1 MTDTELNK
9 RMANAIRALAMDSVE
24 KAKSGHPGMPMGMA
38 DVATVLFTRFLKYDV
53 KAPHWP
59 DRDRFILSAGH
70 GSMLLYS
77 VLNLLGSDVVT
88 MDELKRFRQLH
99 SKTPGHPENFDTVG
113 VETTT
118 GPLGQGLA
126 MSVGFALAERMLAAE
141 FGNDI
146 VDHYT
151 YVIAGDGCLMEGVSH
166 EAIDL
171 AGHLKLNKLIV
182 LFDDNGIT
190 IDGHT
195 DLATSVDQI
204 ARFKAFGWHAERV
217 DGFDQDAVAAAI
229 ERARHSDKPSL
240 IACKTIIGYGAP
252 TKADS
257 HASHGSA
264 LGATEIAGAREKL
277 GWPYPPFEIP
287 EDVATGWHEAARQWV
302 GAREA
307 WESKLDA
314 LDHDK
319 KWEFKRRFEGV
330 LPGNFEAAV
339 EAYKRSLSE
348 TKPNVASRKSSEMAL
363 DMLTAVVPEMVGG
376 SADLTGSNLTRG
388 KPQKALTPDDY
399 SGRYIHYG
407 IREFGMSAAM
417 NGISLHGGFLPYGG
431 TFLVFSDYA
440 RPAIRLSSL
449 MGTRVI
455 YVMTH
460 DSIGLGED
468 GPTHQPVEH
477 LAALRAIPNLQV
489 FRPGDAVEVAEA
501 WQIALE
507 SAHNPSLLALS
518 RQNLPTQRVEH
529 SSENKTAKGAYL
541 LSGPAEADVTIFAT
555 GSEVAIAIDAK
566 AKIEAAG
573 RTARVVSVPCFE
585 LFDRQDEAY
594 KAATIG
600 TSPVKLAIEAAI
612 RQGWDHFIGTDGIF
626 IGMSSFGA
634 SAPIEAL
641 YPYFGITAEAAADAA
656 LARLASNA

>member
-1 MTDTELNK
+1 MTETELKK
-9 RMANAIRALAMDSVE
+9 RMANAIRALAMDAVE

-53 KAPHWP
+53 HAPHWP

-77 VLNLLGSDVVT
+77 VLNLLGSDVVS
-88 MDELKRFRQLH
+88 MEEIQRFRQLH
-99 SKTPGHPENFDTVG
+99 SKTPGHPENFDTIG

-146 VDHYT
+146 VDHHT

-182 LFDDNGIT
+182 LWDDNRIT

-195 DLATSVDQI
+195 DLATSIDQV
-204 ARFKAFGWHAERV
+204 ARFKASGWNAEHV
-217 DGFDQDAVAAAI
+217 DGFDQEAVAAAI
-229 ERARHSDKPSL
+229 ERAKKSDKPSM
-240 IACKTIIGYGAP
+240 IACRTIIGYGAP

-277 GWPYPPFEIP
+277 GWPYAPFEIP
-287 EDVATGWHEAARQWV
+287 EDVAGGWHEAGRQWV

-307 WESKLDA
+307 WEKRLAA

-319 KWEFKRRFEGV
+319 KAEFKRRFDRI
-330 LPGNFEAAV
+330 LPGNFEAAM
-339 EAYKRSLSE
+339 EAYKRGLSDS
-348 TKPNVASRKSSEMAL
+348 KPKVASRKSSEMAL
-363 DMLTAVVPEMVGG
+363 DMLATVVPELVGG

-388 KPQKALTPDDY
+388 KSQQPLTPDDY

-417 NGISLHGGFLPYGG
+417 NGIALHGGFLPYGG

-440 RPAIRLSSL
+440 RPAIRLSAL
-449 MGTRVI
+449 MRAHVV

-477 LAALRAIPNLQV
+477 LAALRAIPNLLV
-489 FRPGDAVEVAEA
+489 FRPADAVEVAEA

-507 SAHNPSLLALS
+507 STNHPSLLALS
-518 RQNLPTQRVEH
+518 RQNLPTLRVEH
-529 SSENKTAKGAYL
+529 SVVNKTAKGAYL
-541 LSGPAEADVTIFAT
+541 IDGPAKADVTIFAT
-555 GSEVAIAIDAK
+555 GSEVAIAVDAK

-573 RTARVVSVPCFE
+573 RTARIVSVPCFE
-585 LFDRQDEAY
+585 LFEQQDEAY
-594 KAATIG
+594 KAETIG
-600 TSPVKLAIEAAI
+600 DSPVKVAIEAAI
-612 RQGWDHFIGTDGIF
+612 RQGWDRFIGTDGIF
-626 IGMSSFGA
+626 IGMSTFGA

-641 YPYFGITAEAAADAA
+641 YPYFGITADAAADAA
-656 LARLASNA
+656 LAKLTSNV